1 MSQQNSQRLIEQ
13 WINAKFDGKIV
24 LSLVQRGPYLN
35 PQFSI
40 INGKEYQTKLGKATQ
55 VQIGLGDL
63 RQLVETANQSQRW
76 KMNFLRRKI
85 HRNKFHLTRIR
96 WIHYRGES

>member
-1 MSQQNSQRLIEQ
+1 MSENKRIIEQ

-63 RQLVETANQSQRW
+63 RQLVETANQIITKMENELPKKEDSQEQISS
-76 KMNFLRRKI
+76 N
-85 HRNKFHLTRIR
+85 
-96 WIHYRGES
+96 ED

>member
-1 MSQQNSQRLIEQ
+1 MSQPNSERLIEQ
-13 WINAKFDGKIV
+13 WVNAKFDGKVV

-35 PQFSI
+35 PQLSI

-63 RQLVETANQSQRW
+63 RQIVQTANQIIE
-76 KMNFLRRKI
+76 KMEKELPKKEETSNNQEKI
-85 HRNKFHLTRIR
+85 P
-96 WIHYRGES
+96 E